1 MPIFVNVNTIDYG
14 LVLDYY
20 NTHKKESEPK
30 LERLDRVEGGFQI
43 QIPEKQNERCDS
55 NEKIRQLRWNQQ
67 WLVPKYGYPYF
78 KEEQEILLVEAL
90 KHVLGDEIVLYN
102 K

>member
-1 MPIFVNVNTIDYG
+1 MPIFVDVNTIDYG

-30 LERLDRVEGGFQI
+30 LERLDRLEGGFQI
-43 QIPEKQNERCDS
+43 QIPEKDRCNS
-55 NEKIRQLRWNQQ
+55 NQKIRQLRWNRK
-67 WLVPKYGYPYF
+67 WLIPKQGYPYF
-78 KEEQEILLVEAL
+78 EDEQELLLVEAL
-90 KHVLGDEIVLYN
+90 KYVLGDEIVLYN